1 MELVFNQSP
10 LGTYDVG
17 HRNKITNTKVSY
29 IKMFFAV
36 LSLFAGATFLI
47 GKLNI
52 ISCLCSACYS
62 ACKSACGSGN
72 SSSSSSNG
80 CTKIDYEY
88 AYVVDDKG
96 GKIEFVRSTSKKA
109 CSKKSYGSWSIYK
122 TTNSGY
128 REFVNNVPKGY
139 ELVGYYKDAGLTK
152 QISMSDFERG
162 KTYYAKYRELYVGES
177 RTITFETNLP
187 KTNEYKN
194 IKVDS
199 ITVVYGSQVT
209 DFPVIPDV
217 EGYTFKGIYVSNDSR
232 STQIFN
238 SSLEINLEYKEAH
251 YYNWDISKLYVLYEP
266 QKVYVNLIFKN
277 GTETLASNNIVF
289 DYNDV
294 FALANVNTY
303 SILGGDR
310 HKDIIAIT
318 VDGVPIDL
326 DTADDFT
333 VTVKYDFDVVYEV
346 GEVRYVGFKFNTST
360 LVDREEAYPYGSDVL
375 LPLMNQYKD
384 AKPGYTPKGWSY
396 SNTSYTTAEI
406 ITTIDQIESDKVV
419 FLIWEPQIY
428 EIEYRSSFDNT
439 LQGTGKCYGAQNQT
453 QVFTILDGTNLVDL
467 DIQNFLSTRERVR
480 GYEVKGLSLTKN
492 PTSQTDYIT
501 AVPKNVT
508 EKLVVYVVYQP
519 ITITIKV
526 FPGQGDLS
534 NANKTQYVKYDEN
547 INLIIPTYT
556 THPEYVFAGYV
567 FNDKSNVE
575 RMLTDAEG
583 RYVSAAYKSI
593 KDWVDAGL
601 LDFDTVSSSNGLV
614 VAAKQ
619 ADKYL
624 TITYYNGSTK
634 LNNVDEQ
641 YTKVKYGTSITY
653 TLTPP
658 NGFDFAGWS
667 ITQGSTAVYSSTVT
681 SDLTLYAVF
690 SPKNVTTTLSK
701 NAQGGVLEDVELFT
715 SNKVI
720 HIQYGANSGTIDLPA
735 TLNQNKY
742 NFVGYFYHN
751 NNTGTDIQITN
762 GQGQISN
769 LITFNEE
776 QFGMSYSDFISSG
789 VTLFGKVE
797 IKKFSVTYMVGQSS
811 TVVNDVQYGTVAE
824 NKAIQAKDGYTARGW
839 ATEAYSNTNTYEQ
852 VAYDFSQGVKANT
865 TIYAYYEPKTYQVTL
880 LFTEGTISG
889 ANPVTVKY
897 GEDYTFAVP
906 TYTDVT
912 KAFGGYKLN
921 DTLVANAQGV
931 MLFENLPIL
940 SYASLEGGITLT
952 EVVALKTFNIK
963 YMVGTTEIGVVSV
976 TYNQLANK
984 PVDPDPAQAGKGT
997 GYSFKGWST
1006 QTQGNKKYYE
1016 MTMFDFDN
1024 TQVTQDYVLYAV
1036 FDNWYKITFY
1046 DADKTTVLTSKYV
1059 QYGTN
1064 WSSVDN
1070 GKTKYG
1076 SAFTGWFDK
1085 AGSDSIPI
1093 IDAEK
1098 YIYSHNPYD
1107 LLQDLELYAKTN

>member
-62 ACKSACGSGN
+62 ACKQSCGNG

-80 CTKIDYEY
+80 CTKYTYEQ
-88 AYVVDDKG
+88 VTIVDDKG
-96 GKIEFVRSTSKKA
+96 GRFTLQRRVTKSG
-109 CSKKSYGSWSIYK
+109 CSNKSYGSWEIYA
-122 TTNSGY
+122 TADSGY
-128 REFVNNVPKGY
+128 KNGFSNNVPKGY
-139 ELVGYYKDAGLTK
+139 ELVGYYKDAALTK
-152 QISMSDFERG
+152 EITVDKFEKN

-177 RTITFETNLP
+177 RTIKFKTNLP
-187 KTNEYKN
+187 NTIEYRDV
-194 IKVDS
+194 KVDS
-199 ITVVYGSQVT
+199 ITIVYGSQVT
-209 DFPVIPDV
+209 SYPVIPDV
-217 EGYTFKGIYVSNDSR
+217 EGYTFTGIYLGNY

-238 SSLEINLEYKEAH
+238 SSLELDFDYREAH
-251 YYNWDISKLYVLYEP
+251 YYNWDFDTLYVLYEP
-266 QKVYVNLIFKN
+266 QKFYINITVKN
-277 GTETLASNNIVF
+277 GADVLYNGSTQMNYDET
-289 DYNDV
+289 
-294 FALANVNTY
+294 FALANVSLNK
-303 SILGGDR
+303 ILGSDSHR
-310 HKDIIAIT
+310 SVTAIT
-318 VDGVPIDL
+318 VDGAPIDL
-326 DTADDFT
+326 ETANEFT
-333 VTVKYDFDVVYEV
+333 MKVRYDIDVVYEV
-346 GEVRYVGFKFNTST
+346 GEVRFVTYIFNTSSLADVT
-360 LVDREEAYPYGSDVL
+360 QSYPVGSDVL

-384 AKPGYTPKGWSY
+384 EKPGYTPKGWCY
-396 SNTSYTTAEI
+396 SNSSYATAEI
-406 ITTIDQIESDKVV
+406 ITTIDQIENDKTVY
-419 FLIWEPQIY
+419 LIWEPQLFQ
-428 EIEYRSSFDNT
+428 IEYRSSYDNT

-453 QVFTILDGTNLVDL
+453 QAFTILDGTELTTL
-467 DIQNFLSTRERVR
+467 DVQNFLSTRERIR
-480 GYEVKGLSLTKN
+480 GYEVKGLSLTKT
-492 PTSQTDYIT
+492 PASQADYIT
-501 AVPKNVT
+501 AVPKNIT
-508 EKLVVYVVYQP
+508 EKLIVYVVYQP
-519 ITITIKV
+519 IQITIKV
-526 FPGQGDLS
+526 FQGQGDLA

-556 THPEYVFAGYV
+556 THPEYVFAGYF
-567 FNDKSNVE
+567 FNDKNNVE
-575 RMLTDAEG
+575 RMLTDSEG

-593 KDWVDAGL
+593 KDWVDAGI

-681 SDLTLYAVF
+681 SDLILYAVF

-701 NAQGGVLEDVELFT
+701 IAQGGVLEDVELFA

-720 HIQYGANSGTIDLPA
+720 NIQYGANSGTIDLPA

-797 IKKFSVTYMVGQSS
+797 IKKFSVTYMVDQSS

-839 ATEAYSNTNTYEQ
+839 ATEAYSNTNSYEQ
-852 VAYDFSQGVKANT
+852 VAYDFSQGVKTNT

-880 LFTEGTISG
+880 SFTEGTITG
-889 ANPVTVKY
+889 TNPVTVKY

-931 MLFENLPIL
+931 MLFENLPVL
-940 SYASLEGGITLT
+940 SYADLEGGITLT
-952 EVVALKTFNIK
+952 EVVTLKTFNIK

-984 PVDPDPAQAGKGT
+984 PADPDPAQAGKGT
-997 GYSFKGWST
+997 GYSFKGWTT

-1016 MTMFDFDN
+1016 LTMFDFDN
-1024 TQVTQDYVLYAV
+1024 THVTQDYVLYAV
-1036 FDNWYKITFY
+1036 FDNWYKITFF
-1046 DADKTTVLTSKYV
+1046 DTDKTTVLTSKYV
-1059 QYGTN
+1059 QYGAN

-1085 AGSDSIPI
+1085 SGSDSIPI
-1093 IDAEK
+1093 IDADK